1 MKTKLNLLSALA
13 FTLLFSL
20 TVSAQKK
27 NITIK
32 ELPANAQTFLAKH
45 FPNQAASYIIEDK
58 GYINTDYKVML
69 TGGTEIEFD
78 GKGNLDEADGN
89 KKAIPT
95 SILTKPIA
103 TYIAA
108 NYKGLEVEKFEKEKS
123 GYKVEFLNDLE
134 LKFDNAGKFLRID
147 D

>member
-1 MKTKLNLLSALA
+1 MKTNLKFLAVLA
-13 FTLLFSL
+13 FTLFISL
-20 TVSAQKK
+20 GASAQKR
-27 NITIK
+27 NITLK
-32 ELPANAQTFLAKH
+32 ELPATAQTFLAKH
-45 FPNQAASYIIEDK
+45 FPNQATSYIIEDK
-58 GYINTDYKVML
+58 GYINTDYKVLL

-89 KKAIPT
+89 KKALPV
-95 SILTKPIA
+95 SILPKAIA

-108 NYKGLEVEKFEKEKS
+108 NYKGQEIEKFEKEKS

-134 LKFDNAGKFLRID
+134 LVFDNSGKFLRID

>member
-1 MKTKLNLLSALA
+1 MKTKLNLLAAFA

-20 TVSAQKK
+20 TVTAQKR
-27 NITIK
+27 NITLK
-32 ELPANAQTFLAKH
+32 ELPATAQTFLAKH
-45 FPNQAASYIIEDK
+45 FPNQATSYIIEDK

-69 TGGTEIEFD
+69 TGGTEIEFN

-89 KKAIPT
+89 KKALPN
-95 SILTKPIA
+95 SILPKAIA

-108 NYKGLEVEKFEKEKS
+108 NYKGQEIEKFEKEKS

-134 LKFDNAGKFLRID
+134 LKFDNAGKFLGID

>member
-1 MKTKLNLLSALA
+1 MKTKFNFLAALA
-13 FTLLFSL
+13 FTVALSF
-20 TVSAQKK
+20 TASAQKR
-27 NITIK
+27 NITLK
-32 ELPANAQTFLAKH
+32 ELPAQAQTFLAKH
-45 FPNQAASYIIEDK
+45 FPNQASSYIIEDK

-89 KKAIPT
+89 KKAIPL
-95 SILTKPIA
+95 SILPKPIA
-103 TYIAA
+103 AYITA
-108 NYKGLEVEKFEKEKS
+108 NYKGQEVEKFEKEKW

-134 LKFDNAGKFLRID
+134 LKFDSAGKFIGID

>member
-95 SILTKPIA
+95 SILPKPIV

-123 GYKVEFLNDLE
+123 GYKIEFLNDLE